1 MDGAEDGMIKDGL
14 QVEDGHILIP
24 DRPGIGI
31 ELVEDIRERFP
42 AKPRDLTAV
51 IAYDGSVLDR

>member
-1 MDGAEDGMIKDGL
+1 ME
-14 QVEDGHILIP
+14 EGHILIP

-31 ELVEDIRERFP
+31 ELVDDICQRFP

-51 IAYDGSVLDR
+51 IAFDGSVLDR